1 MLKYRVKNL
10 KAVNQ
15 KRTGLIDDDEN
26 KDREH
31 DWQVLLYP

>member
-1 MLKYRVKNL
+1 MLKYRVQKL

-15 KRTGLIDDDEN
+15 NRTGLIDDEN

-31 DWQVLLYP
+31 D